1 MPTNAPTQTALLQ
14 LDKSSPKF
22 ADQLRD
28 ILRRRDFGEQISS
41 LQTTTDLMEVI
52 DYLDKVPSL
61 YKLWLSSADPT
72 TGARCAGSH

>member
-1 MPTNAPTQTALLQ
+1 MPTNAPIQTALLQ

-28 ILRRRDFGEQISS
+28 ILRRRDFEEQISS

-61 YKLWLSSADPT
+61 YQLWLPPAKPT
-72 TGARCAGSH
+72 TGTR